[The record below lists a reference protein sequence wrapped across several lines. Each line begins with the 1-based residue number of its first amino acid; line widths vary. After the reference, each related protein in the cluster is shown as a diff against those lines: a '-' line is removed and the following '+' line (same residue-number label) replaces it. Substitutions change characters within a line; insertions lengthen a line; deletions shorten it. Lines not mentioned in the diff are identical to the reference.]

1 MKLPRFLKSKSSVYS
16 ETERNYT
23 QGTHSHRS
31 SVSRLSTRDLQLTP
45 SHDYS
50 SELQKTHTHILDQL
64 SEARRLR
71 QLKDRFLQPSEK
83 TWIDGVLGDVT
94 NVIRDV
100 EGQRR
105 AGNASLSIPN
115 ELRWR
120 NRYDEQAKEEMQRMT
135 ACQSTLSGVLNHLEH
150 LETPKPTMVHEMGI
164 NDVTLIH
171 EMPAHEEV
179 ILKPKLAIENGLEV
193 YPASKEPPLYSIRA
207 SSGLQV
213 ASTVDLNSNSLSQEM
228 SDMLAWRRSKGSR
241 SSNYFKKPGLPD
253 RIDV

>member
-1 MKLPRFLKSKSSVYS
+1 MKLPRFLKSKSSVYA

-31 SVSRLSTRDLQLTP
+31 SVSRLSTRDLQLTS

-64 SEARRLR
+64 RQARQLR
-71 QLKDRFLQPSEK
+71 QFKDPFLQSSEK
-83 TWIDGVLGDVT
+83 AWIDGVLGDVT

-100 EGQRR
+100 EVQRG

-115 ELRWR
+115 ESRWR
-120 NRYDEQAKEEMQRMT
+120 NRYDEQAKEELQRMT
-135 ACQSTLSGVLNHLEH
+135 ACQSTLSGVLNHLEN

-179 ILKPKLAIENGLEV
+179 ILKTKLEIDDGIEV
-193 YPASKEPPLYSIRA
+193 YRPPKEPPLYSIRD

-213 ASTVDLNSNSLSQEM
+213 ASTFDLNSSSLSQEM

-241 SSNYFKKPGLPD
+241 SSNHLKKPGLPD